1 MKPILLFIVSL
12 SFLTLPSCGENQD
25 AKAFCH
31 CIKNRAE
38 PACEE
43 DMEEL
48 IEAYISDPA
57 RYDEFKEAAMK
68 LCPDEEH
75 NINKMNRKH

>member
-12 SFLTLPSCGENQD
+12 YSLTLTSCGGNQD
-25 AKAFCH
+25 ARAFCH

-43 DMEEL
+43 DMERL
-48 IEAYISDPA
+48 IEVYISDPE

-68 LCPDEEH
+68 ICPDEER